1 MDLFFWPEK
10 NAYPKLVFP
19 LLPEVGLRFRNF
31 YFAILFSGLV
41 ELMHKNP
48 DSIELLEL
56 GVKPV

>member
-1 MDLFFWPEK
+1 MDLFFWPSE
-10 NAYPKLVFP
+10 NLQKLVFP
-19 LLPEVGLRFRNF
+19 LLPEVGLKFRNF
-31 YFAILFSGLV
+31 YCAILFSGLV